1 MGIYG
6 IYTRKRGGKPK
17 KAKKSTVKKP
27 VKAKGT
33 IKKKKSSVSPKPSQP
48 SINERWMTDNV
59 GTTPKPSQ
67 TVQAPINERWMT
79 DNVGANKRT
88 KKSKKSKGKKSKGK
102 KRPPSA
108 WQKHLMKVF
117 REMKSKDKSIKLGD
131 AMREAKKSYK

>member
-1 MGIYG
+1 MGG
-6 IYTRKRGGKPK
+6 CGLYTRKRGGGKGK

-27 VKAKGT
+27 VRAKST
-33 IKKKKSSVSPKPSQP
+33 IKKKKSSYKQKSMNQ
-48 SINERWMTDNV
+48 RWMTDNV
-59 GTTPKPSQ
+59 GTSNTTEPSQ
-67 TVQAPINERWMT
+67 TDQAPMNQRWMT
-79 DNVGANKRT
+79 DNVGAS
-88 KKSKKSKGKKSKGK
+88 KKSKKKKKSKRK